1 MKLYLV
7 RHGIAQ
13 ERLGGAV
20 LNDSQRPLTDE
31 GRHETR
37 QVAQALKKLGVRADI
52 VVSSPLTR
60 ARQTA
65 EIFNEV
71 LGEKD
76 EVKIADALAPGGSSS
91 GVYKFLQ
98 KLNAAEEV
106 FCVGHEPDIGKL
118 AASLMWAGP
127 ELDIPF
133 KKAGVLRVDVPDVP
147 PTIPGTLKWFITPK
161 IASHLVK

>member
-31 GRHETR
+31 GRAETR
-37 QVAQALKKLGVRADI
+37 QVAHALRKLGVKAE
-52 VVSSPLTR
+52 VVVTSPLTR

-71 LGEKD
+71 LGHGD
-76 EVKIADALAPGGSSS
+76 EVKITDSLAPGGSTAS
-91 GVYKFLQ
+91 VYRFFQ
-98 KLNAAEEV
+98 KLNHAEEV

-118 AASLMWAGP
+118 AAALMWAGP

-161 IASHLVK
+161 IATHLVR